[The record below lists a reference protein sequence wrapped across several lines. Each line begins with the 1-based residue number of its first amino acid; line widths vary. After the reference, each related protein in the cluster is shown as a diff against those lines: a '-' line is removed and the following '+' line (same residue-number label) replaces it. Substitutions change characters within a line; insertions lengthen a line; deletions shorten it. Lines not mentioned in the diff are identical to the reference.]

1 MSKIQSS
8 EPKTVEG
15 GPVVVEFVP
24 PPIKNKTKKT
34 NVKAKIEPREK
45 REKESLLTAKQFV
58 EKYRREA
65 ATASWDPAVL
75 RKCGRGAEDILV
87 SLGAERHKEKVPMR
101 ELDRRRQLIK
111 DKEELE
117 GTAFM
122 DLGKPKKHNKKKKAK
137 QKK

>member
-1 MSKIQSS
+1 MSHPQSS
-8 EPKTVEG
+8 EPKTIDG
-15 GPVVVEFVP
+15 GATVVEFVP
-24 PPIKNKTKKT
+24 PPIIKKNKMPNKK
-34 NVKAKIEPREK
+34 VKIEVREK
-45 REKESLLTAKQFV
+45 REKENLLTEKQFV

-65 ATASWDPAVL
+65 ITASWDPAIL
-75 RKCGRGAEDILV
+75 RKCGRGAEDILA

-122 DLGKPKKHNKKKKAK
+122 NLGKPKKHSKKKQGKH
-137 QKK
+137 KK

>member
-1 MSKIQSS
+1 MSQVQSS
-8 EPKTVEG
+8 EPKTIEG
-15 GPVVVEFVP
+15 GPIVVEFVP
-24 PPIKNKTKKT
+24 PPIVKKSKKP
-34 NVKAKIEPREK
+34 NIKAKIEPREK
-45 REKESLLTAKQFV
+45 RQKENLLTAKQFV
-58 EKYRREA
+58 EKYRYEA
-65 ATASWDPAVL
+65 VTASWDPAVL
-75 RKCGRGAEDILV
+75 RKCGRGAEDILA

-122 DLGKPKKHNKKKKAK
+122 DLSKPKLHNKQKKKK

>member
-1 MSKIQSS
+1 MSNSQSTK
-8 EPKTVEG
+8 PKTIEG
-15 GPVVVEFVP
+15 GPIVVEFVP
-24 PPIKNKTKKT
+24 PPIQKKSKMLNKKVKT
-34 NVKAKIEPREK
+34 EPREK
-45 REKESLLTAKQFV
+45 KEKENLLTEKQFV
-58 EKYRREA
+58 EKYRREVM
-65 ATASWDPAVL
+65 TASWDPQIL
-75 RKCGRGAEDILV
+75 RKCGRGAEEILV

-122 DLGKPKKHNKKKKAK
+122 NLNRPKKHSKKKQGK